1 MKSALIFA
9 WNMPFFIFGIF
20 SLVEIVPSRSWVMNR
35 HTFTSRVV
43 RTQPLEAKKKKTL
56 ASDSLLSLLEEQ
68 YSLEEEEV
76 VKEKS
81 LTPEISSQ
89 STSSTKIKK
98 QKQNKGEVLHP
109 SNESL
114 ELIEPVEV
122 ISERKA
128 KPASKIRLVES
139 AQPDFVMLGLEE
151 VSMMFGNEIIV
162 KNSTFSVTTGER
174 IGLVGPNG
182 AGKVRL
188 STGQVIYIN
197 YDWFYLS

>member
-188 STGQVIYIN
+188 STGQVIYN
-197 YDWFYLS
+197 QL